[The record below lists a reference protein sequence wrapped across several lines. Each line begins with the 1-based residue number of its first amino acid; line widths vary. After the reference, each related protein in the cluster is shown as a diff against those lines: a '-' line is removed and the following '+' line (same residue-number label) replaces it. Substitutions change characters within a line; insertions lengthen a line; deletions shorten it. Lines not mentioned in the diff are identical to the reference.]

1 MTRDDV
7 RKKLEGIVLD
17 NYDFCIAMSALSLI
31 SRKDDRQ
38 DVYRYDDILKLEV
51 IMSCAKFPVLR
62 ITFMEEGEMY
72 KRGYYIKHIR
82 MKVTPSPVK
91 VWLDEACKSEP
102 VLSDD
107 NNRALFSRLAEHV
120 RNIVADYGRGW
131 VKHCVVVTP
140 LDSVN
145 EAQYLSELLDDAKV
159 VTLAS
164 GLNGIRLGDV
174 ENWKLCRDFEDGY
187 PVTSDLYE

>member
-17 NYDFCIAMSALSLI
+17 NYDFCIATGALSLI

-38 DVYRYDDILKLEV
+38 DVYRYDDIVKLEV
-51 IMSCAKFPVLR
+51 ILVRAKVPTLR

-72 KRGYYIKHIR
+72 KRSYYIKHFR
-82 MKVTPSPVK
+82 TKDETSPDK
-91 VWLDEACKSEP
+91 IWFDEACVA
-102 VLSDD
+102 VLSEY
-107 NNRALFSRLAEHV
+107 NNRVLFSRLAEHV
-120 RNIVADYGRGW
+120 RNMLSEYGRGW
-131 VKHCVVVTP
+131 VKHCVLVTP
-140 LDSVN
+140 SFIVN

-164 GLNGIRLGDV
+164 GLDRIMLGDV
-174 ENWKLCRDFEDGY
+174 ENWELCRAFEDDY